1 MQNPKGL
8 GELIKELRVEKN
20 LSQKELAEKCGLT
33 QQAINRI
40 EHNQRNIEF
49 GLLLK
54 FTKVLDLSI
63 PDLIEAGIK
72 LEPDEIA
79 LLDTLINTICTKQL
93 LTVLPPVFLMF
104 LRLFFINYRLIYFLF
119 FFLVSFQYQ
128 KTKKR
133 TLSTTKGSRVRF
145 SFSYLF
151 YSSNATRS
159 VELVQV

>member
-79 LLDTLINTICTKQL
+79 LLDTLINTHKWGNQEDTEKDVEKIIKQTEKQL
-93 LTVLPPVFLMF
+93 SQDGLILNGNPATPEA
-104 LRLFFINYRLIYFLF
+104 INSI
-119 FFLVSFQYQ
+119 VSAMQI
-128 KTKKR
+128 
-133 TLSTTKGSRVRF
+133 G
-145 SFSYLF
+145 
-151 YSSNATRS
+151 
-159 VELVQV
+159 VELAKKKNK

>member
-79 LLDTLINTICTKQL
+79 LLDTLINTHKWGNQEDTEKDIEKIIKQTEKQL
-93 LTVLPPVFLMF
+93 SQDGLILNGNPATPEA
-104 LRLFFINYRLIYFLF
+104 INSICYANR
-119 FFLVSFQYQ
+119 S
-128 KTKKR
+128 R
-133 TLSTTKGSRVRF
+133 TRQEEK
-145 SFSYLF
+145 
-151 YSSNATRS
+151 
-159 VELVQV
+159 QIKIC

>member
-63 PDLIEAGIK
+63 PDLI
-72 LEPDEIA
+72 
-79 LLDTLINTICTKQL
+79 
-93 LTVLPPVFLMF
+93 
-104 LRLFFINYRLIYFLF
+104 
-119 FFLVSFQYQ
+119 
-128 KTKKR
+128 
-133 TLSTTKGSRVRF
+133 
-145 SFSYLF
+145 
-151 YSSNATRS
+151 
-159 VELVQV
+159 

>member
-63 PDLIEAGIK
+63 PDLIK

-79 LLDTLINTICTKQL
+79 LLDTLINTHKWGNQEDTEKDIEKIIKQTEKQL
-93 LTVLPPVFLMF
+93 SQDGLILNGNPATPEA
-104 LRLFFINYRLIYFLF
+104 INSI
-119 FFLVSFQYQ
+119 VSAMQI
-128 KTKKR
+128 
-133 TLSTTKGSRVRF
+133 G
-145 SFSYLF
+145 
-151 YSSNATRS
+151 
-159 VELVQV
+159 VELAKKKNK

>member
-79 LLDTLINTICTKQL
+79 LLDTLINTHKWGYQVDTEIDIEIIIKQTEKQL
-93 LTVLPPVFLMF
+93 SQDGLILNGNPATPEA
-104 LRLFFINYRLIYFLF
+104 INSI
-119 FFLVSFQYQ
+119 VSAMQI
-128 KTKKR
+128 
-133 TLSTTKGSRVRF
+133 G
-145 SFSYLF
+145 
-151 YSSNATRS
+151 
-159 VELVQV
+159 VELAKKKNK